1 MNLMNFIPYTS
12 VGAIKFGEAREE
24 VRKTL
29 GTYKEYQ
36 KNKFSKNTL
45 DDFGFCQVFYDTK
58 NKVEAVE
65 LYRNAEL
72 LYNNINLFT
81 LDKAQLTNVFSN
93 EKIDEDEYGM
103 TIPSIGLSITFIDN
117 TPDSI
122 LAYQRGYM

>member
-29 GTYKEYQ
+29 GTYKEYK

-45 DDFGFCQVFYDTK
+45 DDFGFCQVFYDTE

-81 LDKAQLTNVFSN
+81 LDKTQLTKVFSN

-103 TIPSIGLSITFIDN
+103 TFPSLGLSITFIDN